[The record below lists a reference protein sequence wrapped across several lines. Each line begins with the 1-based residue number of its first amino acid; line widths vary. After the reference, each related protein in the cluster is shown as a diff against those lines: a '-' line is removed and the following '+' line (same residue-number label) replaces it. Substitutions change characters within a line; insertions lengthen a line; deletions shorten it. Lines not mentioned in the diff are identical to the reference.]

1 MLVQSVHAELT
12 VHHPFVRRVCF
23 EEIGLLGT
31 ELEHDVGNA
40 ISTLQCAWRE
50 ESVEMVNIKNV
61 IRIITLEHSQDD
73 VQLLLRSILR

>member
-40 ISTLQCAWRE
+40 ISTLQRAWRE
-50 ESVEMVNIKNV
+50 QCVDTVNINNV
-61 IRIITLEHSQDD
+61 IRIITLQHSHQN
-73 VQLLLRSILR
+73 LLPRDY